1 MRKSA
6 HLFGYFHVYATLYIY
21 LRIVGSSSCN
31 SSNHAHFL
39 FSVALNGTAVT
50 SYLSHYP

>member
-6 HLFGYFHVYATLYIY
+6 HLCGYFQVYATIH
-21 LRIVGSSSCN
+21 LRRVGSSSCN
-31 SSNHAHFL
+31 SSNAHFL